1 MATLGGVHDSEASQ
15 NSVEIDSLARF
26 AVEEHNKKENALLEF
41 ARVVKAEEQVV
52 SGTMY
57 HLTIEAIEAG
67 KKNIYEAKVWV
78 KPWLN
83 FMELKEFK
91 HAGDV
96 PVFTS
101 SDLGVLKGT
110 VTNYNYPSFNLSDD
124 KMATLG
130 GVHDSEASQNSVE
143 IESLARFAVEEHN
156 KKENALLEFAR
167 VVKAKEQV
175 VSGTMHHLTIEAIE
189 AGKKNIYEAKVWVKP
204 WLNFME
210 LKEFK
215 HAGDVPVFTSSDLGV
230 LKDGHGPGWQ
240 SVPVHDPSVQ
250 DAANHALKSI
260 QQSSNSLFPYNLQE
274 IVHANAEVEDDS
286 AKFDLL
292 LKVKRGSAEEK
303 LKVVVHKN
311 SEGTYHLNRM
321 EPHL

>member
-1 MATLGGVHDSEASQ
+1 MATLGGVHESEASQ

-26 AVEEHNKKENALLEF
+26 AVEEHNKKENAMLEF
-41 ARVVKAEEQVV
+41 ARVVKAEE
-52 SGTMY
+52 
-57 HLTIEAIEAG
+57 
-67 KKNIYEAKVWV
+67 K
-78 KPWLN
+78 
-83 FMELKEFK
+83 
-91 HAGDV
+91 
-96 PVFTS
+96 
-101 SDLGVLKGT
+101 
-110 VTNYNYPSFNLSDD
+110 
-124 KMATLG
+124 
-130 GVHDSEASQNSVE
+130 
-143 IESLARFAVEEHN
+143 
-156 KKENALLEFAR
+156 
-167 VVKAKEQV
+167 V

-230 LKDGHGPGWQ
+230 MKDGHGPGWQ

-274 IVHANAEVEDDS
+274 VVHANAEVSSFFFSFFIFQFNFACLLFVGLNWDMAFLIAARICSMRLMLSVEDDS

-321 EPHL
+321 EPHV